1 MLIKKLLASFI
12 IIILFMNLAKS
23 QEIIIIAKVDN
34 EIITNIDIEIEKKYL
49 LLLNDRLKKLNK
61 KEFFIL
67 AKNSL
72 IREIIKKKEINKSFK
87 KRDEKIKNKIIE
99 NFYNRLGFKR
109 KSEFIKFLDSKK
121 INFENLKEKLII
133 EAFWNQ
139 LIFIKFKNKI
149 RIDKNAIEK
158 DIINYYN
165 SRDKKYEFN
174 LSEIV
179 IDVEKDVIL
188 KKKEIFK
195 YIKEFGF
202 RVAANK
208 YSKSDTSK
216 YGGEIGWIKSSR
228 LNKKVKK
235 KISEINIGEITEPIQ
250 TSNGYLFLKLNDK
263 REIKEKLDL
272 ENELKQQVE
281 FEKNRQLNQFSLN
294 YYKKL
299 KQNTSIYESK

>member
-1 MLIKKLLASFI
+1 MLSKKLFISFI
-12 IIILFMNLAKS
+12 IIFLFINFTKA
-23 QEIIIIAKVDN
+23 QEIKIVSKVDDK
-34 EIITNIDIEIEKKYL
+34 IITNLDIEIEKKYL
-49 LLLNDRLKKLNK
+49 LLLNNRLKKLNE

-99 NFYNRLGFKR
+99 NFYTRLGFKR
-109 KSEFIKFLDSKK
+109 KNEFIKFLDSNR

-139 LIFIKFKNKI
+139 LIFIKFKDRI

-165 SRDKKYEFN
+165 SIDKKYEFN

-216 YGGEIGWIKSSR
+216 YGGEIGWVKSSR
-228 LNKKVKK
+228 LNKKIKK
-235 KISEINIGEITEPIQ
+235 KISEINIGEITDPIQ

-281 FEKNRQLNQFSLN
+281 FEKNRQLNQFSLI
-294 YYKKL
+294 YYKKI
-299 KQNTSIYESK
+299 KKNTSIYESK